1 MLFEGGGRMM
11 DAIRK
16 YLISLCAAALLCAL
30 VRALVPGGRMKKLC
44 SLLCGIFL
52 MTAALSGISGWQ
64 LSDFAQELSK
74 MQVAA
79 EQARTGVEI
88 RNREALCAIIKSK
101 TEAYIW
107 DKAQELD
114 LSVSIEVMVEADGS
128 YPYPSGVQITGTFT
142 PQQRKTLEAYIEENL
157 AIGKERQIWT
167 NE

>member
-1 MLFEGGGRMM
+1 MM

-88 RNREALCAIIKSK
+88 RNRRCIDFETDHGRRGICPDDRIR
-101 TEAYIW
+101 
-107 DKAQELD
+107 
-114 LSVSIEVMVEADGS
+114 
-128 YPYPSGVQITGTFT
+128 
-142 PQQRKTLEAYIEENL
+142 QRRN
-157 AIGKERQIWT
+157 
-167 NE
+167 

>member
-1 MLFEGGGRMM
+1 M

-44 SLLCGIFL
+44 SL

-128 YPYPSGVQITGTFT
+128 YPYPSGVQITGAFT

-167 NE
+167 NK

>member
-1 MLFEGGGRMM
+1 MM

-44 SLLCGIFL
+44 SL
-52 MTAALSGISGWQ
+52 LSGISGWQ

-128 YPYPSGVQITGTFT
+128 YPYPSGVQITGAFT

-167 NE
+167 NK

>member
-1 MLFEGGGRMM
+1 MM

-16 YLISLCAAALLCAL
+16 YLISLCTAALLCAL

-88 RNREALCAIIKSK
+88 RNREVRRSLSIILLPIICCASR
-101 TEAYIW
+101 
-107 DKAQELD
+107 
-114 LSVSIEVMVEADGS
+114 
-128 YPYPSGVQITGTFT
+128 
-142 PQQRKTLEAYIEENL
+142 QRVKWGIRSRRSWMLP
-157 AIGKERQIWT
+157 
-167 NE
+167 

>member
-1 MLFEGGGRMM
+1 MM

-107 DKAQELD
+107 DKADEMGVALEVEVETRD
-114 LSVSIEVMVEADGS
+114 LGS
-128 YPYPSGVQITGTFT
+128 GPYPWRATLTGACGGEKRTALT
-142 PQQRKTLEAYIEENL
+142 QYIEENL
-157 AIGKERQIWT
+157 AIPEARQVWQC
-167 NE
+167 E

>member
-1 MLFEGGGRMM
+1 MM

-52 MTAALSGISGWQ
+52 LPAA

-114 LSVSIEVMVEADGS
+114 LSVGIEVMVEADGS
-128 YPYPSGVQITGTFT
+128 YPYPSGVQITGAFT
-142 PQQRKTLEAYIEENL
+142 PQQRKALAAYIEENL

>member
-1 MLFEGGGRMM
+1 MM

-30 VRALVPGGRMKKLC
+30 VRALVPGGQMKKLC

-114 LSVSIEVMVEADGS
+114 LSVSIEVTVESGS
-128 YPYPSGVQITGTFT
+128 GYPYPSGVQITGVFT
-142 PQQRKTLEAYIEENL
+142 PQQRKALEAYIEENL

>member
-1 MLFEGGGRMM
+1 MM

-44 SLLCGIFL
+44 SLLSCIW
-52 MTAALSGISGWQ
+52 GWQ

-128 YPYPSGVQITGTFT
+128 YPYPSGVQITGAFT

-157 AIGKERQIWT
+157 AIGKEQQTWT

>member
-1 MLFEGGGRMM
+1 MM

-30 VRALVPGGRMKKLC
+30 VRALVPSGRMKKLC
-44 SLLCGIFL
+44 SL
-52 MTAALSGISGWQ
+52 LSGISGWQ

-114 LSVSIEVMVEADGS
+114 LSVSIEVMVGADGS
-128 YPYPSGVQITGTFT
+128 YPYPSGVQITGAFT

-167 NE
+167 NK

>member
-1 MLFEGGGRMM
+1 MM

-64 LSDFAQELSK
+64 LSDFAQEL
-74 MQVAA
+74 
-79 EQARTGVEI
+79 
-88 RNREALCAIIKSK
+88 
-101 TEAYIW
+101 
-107 DKAQELD
+107 D
-114 LSVSIEVMVEADGS
+114 LSVSIEVTVESGS
-128 YPYPSGVQITGTFT
+128 GYPYPSGVQITGAFT
-142 PQQRKTLEAYIEENL
+142 PQQRKALEAYIEENL

>member
-1 MLFEGGGRMM
+1 MM

-44 SLLCGIFL
+44 SLL
-52 MTAALSGISGWQ
+52 SGISGCQ

-114 LSVSIEVMVEADGS
+114 LSVSIEVKVEADGS

-142 PQQRKTLEAYIEENL
+142 PQQRKALEAYIEENL